1 MKQNSL
7 RTGSQVAQGE
17 KENCR
22 AWPGSGD
29 KKVGEPVHRL
39 CFDASHQ
46 PTCNNYLVKH
56 NQERMN

>member
-7 RTGSQVAQGE
+7 RTGSEVAQGE

-29 KKVGEPVHRL
+29 KKVGGPVHRL